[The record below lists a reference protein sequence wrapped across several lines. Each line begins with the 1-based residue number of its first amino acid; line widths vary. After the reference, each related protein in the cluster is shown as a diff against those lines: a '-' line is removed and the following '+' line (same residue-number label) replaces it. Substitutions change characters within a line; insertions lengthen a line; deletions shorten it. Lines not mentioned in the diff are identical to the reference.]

1 MRNWLLH
8 FERCSACDYPP
19 LISAFPFVSS
29 QVDKLEEAESQR
41 KTEEEVT
48 EPQAM
53 VFGRFTQRKEKKKTF
68 VDFEGTFLSLYTAS
82 LACLMGKRLLCL
94 NINQRLQIGSLIF
107 SPDRKL
113 ISLCV
118 FVLSLEK

>member
-1 MRNWLLH
+1 MWNWLLH
-8 FERCSACDYPP
+8 FEGSSACDCPP

-53 VFGRFTQRKEKKKTF
+53 VFGRFTRGKK
-68 VDFEGTFLSLYTAS
+68 
-82 LACLMGKRLLCL
+82 
-94 NINQRLQIGSLIF
+94 
-107 SPDRKL
+107 
-113 ISLCV
+113 
-118 FVLSLEK
+118 